1 MASDQQQRTEST
13 EAAPDSTAAARK
25 KTGTLRR
32 AVAFLKNNWV
42 AAFICALLLMHAG
55 LFVVWKWSTGAP
67 PPPAELTLGEF
78 DFDGAPLPGNPVSR
92 AQFRLHVSLLD
103 EARYRGR
110 ILLAERRHKLQQEIE
125 ELLRQAHGA
134 DFEDPTLAELKRQIQ
149 ATINRTLGERVID
162 EVIITDLNLQ
172 HVAASQTPDS
182 AEPEMETSWE
192 EVTPG

>member
-1 MASDQQQRTEST
+1 MAADQPTQST
-13 EAAPDSTAAARK
+13 NATAEAAPK

-32 AVAFLKNNWV
+32 AVAFLKTNWV
-42 AAFICALLLMHAG
+42 AAFICALLLIHAG
-55 LFVVWKWSTGAP
+55 LFAVWKWSTGAP

-78 DFDGAPLPGNPVSR
+78 DFEGVPLPGNPISR
-92 AQFRLHVSLLD
+92 AQFRLHVSLLG

-110 ILLAERRHKLQQEIE
+110 MLLAEHRHKLQQEIE

-162 EVIITDLNLQ
+162 EVIITDLSLE
-172 HVAASQTPDS
+172 HVAAEPTVDSGEPD
-182 AEPEMETSWE
+182 METSWE
-192 EVTPG
+192 EVTSG